1 MEKQNTHAL
10 WRSKTCTHFGEAK
23 HAHVLEKQNVHA
35 LWRTTKNGF
44 SACLGK

>member
-1 MEKQNTHAL
+1 MDKQNANVL
-10 WRSKTCTHFGEAK
+10 WRRKMRTRFEEAK
-23 HAHVLEKQNVHA
+23 HARVLEKKNMHA